1 MTSLMPL
8 TPIDALSWQGAVAW
22 SFLLTNG
29 ARLITYLP
37 QILAVWRCQDGA
49 RALSL
54 ITWTSWVVS
63 HVTALLYGAVV
74 LNDGF
79 FVVVSLI
86 NLVCSAIVVAIA
98 GHRRG
103 LWGRRRAPPPA
114 RTSIWERRSA

>member
-1 MTSLMPL
+1 MSPLMTL
-8 TPIDALSWQGAVAW
+8 TAADALSWQGVIAW

-74 LNDGF
+74 LHDPF

-86 NLVCSAIVVAIA
+86 NLVCSAIVVVIA

-103 LWGRRRAPPPA
+103 LWGRGHAGPSA
-114 RTSIWERRSA
+114 GTDAWEHRSA